1 MSTFQDIRTR
11 FAVALVNEAN
21 RKNAYSQDASKE
33 VRDIL
38 LKNRIRGN
46 KTQNL
51 SELRFGISGD
61 PKTTQ
66 QWLIDNVLSDI
77 ESGNYTV
84 TYEEPDRAKK
94 GDAKSGT
101 YYTHKITVINPFKI
115 GSYNA
120 QEGDAI
126 YIIDNLKAKSNIQN
140 KMLTPDGLALA
151 DNTYKDLA
159 TLRSDVEKALK
170 NYINDGSISEP
181 HYDFMLDLLDGI
193 INGVK
198 PTVGHISDVKAGHS
212 DIIVF
217 SSNGVEEHISE
228 PDIAKIAKDFGEVLG
243 GAYLFNLTGG
253 GGLGLYFPRDS
264 NEPLVDFQ
272 IDGQAISMKAGA
284 GAAPSLSNVGAL
296 IARDP
301 EKWKKLMSSDE
312 QKLMLEVVKTFYEN
326 EAAAGVFRVAELIN
340 APGFELLKTLLST
353 SKLKAADIDKN
364 VLSEWVRSSFKQDPE
379 GSYDKFDTYF
389 KALGKFPD
397 GWNNKQQQIDDA
409 IARKEAFGLIM
420 SPLAYHIKDLL
431 NNNTLLVDALAEVVQ
446 KFDVLQLYI
455 DLKLNKTK
463 QYQKYTLK
471 KFAEG
476 KFLFNATPSVNLPT
490 RNKFGFKMVK

>member
-1 MSTFQDIRTR
+1 MGTFQDIRTR
-11 FAVALVNEAN
+11 FEAALIKESRRNT
-21 RKNAYSQDASKE
+21 YSQDASKE

-38 LKNRIRGN
+38 LKNKIRGN

-66 QWLIDNVLSDI
+66 DWIINNVLSGID
-77 ESGNYTV
+77 SKSYTV
-84 TYEEPDRAKK
+84 TYEAPDKAKK

-115 GSYNA
+115 GAYDA
-120 QEGDAI
+120 QEGDAV

-151 DNTYKDLA
+151 DKTYKDLA
-159 TLRSDVEKALK
+159 SLRSDVDKALQV
-170 NYINDGSISEP
+170 YINNESISEP
-181 HYDFMLDLLDGI
+181 HYDFMMDLLDGV

-198 PTVGHISDVKAGHS
+198 PTFGDIADVKAGHT
-212 DIIVF
+212 DMLVF
-217 SSNGVEEHISE
+217 NSNGIEEHISE

-253 GGLGLYFPRDS
+253 GTLGLYFPRDS

-272 IDGQAISMKAGA
+272 IDGQSISMKAGG
-284 GAAPSLSNVGAL
+284 GAAPSLSNVGNL
-296 IARDP
+296 ISRDP
-301 EKWKKLMSSDE
+301 AKWEALMSSDE
-312 QKLMLEVVKTFYEN
+312 QKLMLNVVRTFHEN
-326 EAAAGVFRVAELIN
+326 EAAMGVFKVAEIIN
-340 APGFELLKTLLST
+340 APGFELMKTLLGLN
-353 SKLKAADIDKN
+353 KLSAADIDKN
-364 VLSEWVRSSFKQDPE
+364 TLSKWVVEQFTNDPDAA
-379 GSYDKFDTYF
+379 YDKFNTYF
-389 KALGKFPD
+389 KGLNKFPE
-397 GWNNKQQQIDDA
+397 GWDNKAKQIEDA
-409 IARKEAFGLIM
+409 KARKEAFGLIM
-420 SPLAYHIKDLL
+420 SPLAYHVKDLL
-431 NNNTLLVDALAEVVQ
+431 NSNSLLVDALAEVVQ